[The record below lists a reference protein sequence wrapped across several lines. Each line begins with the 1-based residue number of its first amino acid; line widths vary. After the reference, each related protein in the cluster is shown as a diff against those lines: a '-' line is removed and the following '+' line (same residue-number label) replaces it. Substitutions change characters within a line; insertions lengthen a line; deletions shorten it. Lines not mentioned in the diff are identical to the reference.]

1 MSCVL
6 TPIGNNIVQVGVY
19 DSGDTY
25 THIRAGNLLQPGISC
40 DTAADLPAQAGG
52 ISGYYLEQGSCA
64 HVIDGNQLY
73 VMTSS
78 GSWILQDMTP
88 YNNVYT
94 KIEVD
99 NLLTPITDDIQTLY
113 TQDSVIRGNISALIN
128 DSAKN
133 RLNVFATAS
142 QTINGV
148 TWTINADGTVTA
160 NNTATANSFL
170 YLIPNNSN
178 IAFGE
183 GTHISGCPAG
193 GSASTYEIQVAMA
206 GGTTYHDYGDG
217 EFIPFDYVYRYFV
230 CCVRNGYTA
239 NNLVFRPMICDS
251 WKYLLTPVF
260 VPYSPTNAELAAL
273 IRSYHP

>member
-52 ISGYYLEQGSCA
+52 ITGYYLEQGSCA

-78 GSWILQDMTP
+78 GSWIQQDTSP
-88 YNNVYT
+88 YSDVYT
-94 KIEVD
+94 KFEVD
-99 NLLTPITDDIQTLY
+99 SLLTPITDDIVSLY
-113 TQDSVIRGNISALIN
+113 VSDSDIRGYIAGLIN

-133 RLNVFATAS
+133 RLNVFQTAS
-142 QTINGV
+142 QTINNV
-148 TWTINADGTVTA
+148 VWTINADGTVTA
-160 NNTATANSFL
+160 NGLASANSFL

-178 IAFGE
+178 IAFGVA
-183 GTHISGCPAG
+183 THISGCPSG
-193 GSASTYEIQVAMA
+193 GSASTYEIQVAQT
-206 GGTTYHDYGDG
+206 GGTIYHDYGDG
-217 EFIPFDYVYRYFV
+217 EDIPYDYVYRYFV
-230 CCVRNGYTA
+230 CCVRSGYNA
-239 NNLVFRPMICDS
+239 DNLVFRPMICDT
-251 WKYLLTPVF
+251 WKYLITPVF